1 MRHKQTGTILAV
13 KVSQGQ
19 SKKAGKGTR
28 YMSLVILPTLFIFNI
43 AEDPRHSEH
52 SGAEKAAHGPR
63 HYHAFVRLLEIP
75 NFQKHRFWNDL
86 HARNPKNEEL
96 YSSISMRGHL
106 RDRALSLL
114 RPSLSS
120 SFTLLANPRQLETAS
135 PYLSDFDNPF
145 NIHFLF

>member
-28 YMSLVILPTLFIFNI
+28 YMSLVILPTLFIFDI

-114 RPSLSS
+114 RPSVPLILLH
-120 SFTLLANPRQLETAS
+120 SFSQPTANKKPHRHTFRTLIPIQ
-135 PYLSDFDNPF
+135 YPF
-145 NIHFLF
+145 F

>member
-19 SKKAGKGTR
+19 SKRAGKGTS
-28 YMSLVILPTLFIFNI
+28 YISLVILPTLLFFDI

-75 NFQKHRFWNDL
+75 NFQKHRF
-86 HARNPKNEEL
+86 
-96 YSSISMRGHL
+96 
-106 RDRALSLL
+106 
-114 RPSLSS
+114 
-120 SFTLLANPRQLETAS
+120 
-135 PYLSDFDNPF
+135 
-145 NIHFLF
+145 